1 MKRAPAT
8 QTAPRG
14 RPKDPAKRAAL
25 LNAARD
31 LFLRFGPDGVTV
43 DEIAAQAGVSKVTLY
58 ANFTDR
64 DALIEAVI
72 AQESERIVSNDY
84 LAEARGKDFE
94 AALLGAGE
102 RILGFLA
109 NPQMV
114 GLERLIAVAAES
126 HPAMARRFF
135 EVGPGRNR
143 DILVELIRSG
153 VAHGR
158 VAVDDPVEAASDLVG
173 LWQGFLRLE
182 TTFRY
187 RPPPGIDEIRERAA
201 RGVALFMR
209 LYGCEPAEKK
219 GPA

>member
-1 MKRAPAT
+1 MKYAT
-8 QTAPRG
+8 AQAAPRG
-14 RPKDPAKRAAL
+14 RPKDPAKREAL

-31 LFLRFGPDGVTV
+31 LFLSLGPDGVTV
-43 DEIAAQAGVSKVTLY
+43 DEIAARAGVSKVTLY
-58 ANFTDR
+58 ANFADR
-64 DALIEAVI
+64 NALLEAVI
-72 AQESERIVSNDY
+72 AHESERIVSNDY

-94 AALLGAGE
+94 AALTGLGE

-126 HPAMARRFF
+126 HPEMARRFF

-143 DILVELIRSG
+143 DILVELLRGG
-153 VAHGR
+153 VAQGR
-158 VAVDDPVEAASDLVG
+158 IVVDDPVEAASDLVG
-173 LWQGFLRLE
+173 LWQGFVRLE

-187 RPPPGIDEIRERAA
+187 RPPPGPKEIRERAA

-209 LYGCEPAEKK
+209 LYGCVPAE
-219 GPA
+219 GGHS